1 MCVSIKFCH
10 LFVLQTSGRG
20 EKEKKK
26 KITVHFSL
34 KKRGGGSQRLILSD
48 LKSAKVSFTN
58 DQEMPDPRVLTVVMN
73 SKRFKNGN

>member
-1 MCVSIKFCH
+1 MCEHKILSFICVADFRK
-10 LFVLQTSGRG
+10 RR
-20 EKEKKK
+20 EREKK

>member
-1 MCVSIKFCH
+1 MCEHKILSFICVADFRK
-10 LFVLQTSGRG
+10 RR
-20 EKEKKK
+20 EREK